1 MKTLIAATALAIA
14 VAAPAFAPGQQA
26 LAQTYS
32 KEQTTT
38 HKVAP
43 HKVKKANSVAIEER
57 VLRRVGRRLRLLT
70 WLTRDAS
77 ETGAAF
83 GLLKCHATGEDFGNQ
98 HTRLCWPGLRCNHI
112 AVIAALSC

>member
-43 HKVKKANSVAIEER
+43 HKVKKAKTQKRVVQSGSPYSTNPAHDAYVNGTYVGSDPDPRIRWQLKKEYCEESVD
-57 VLRRVGRRLRLLT
+57 GC
-70 WLTRDAS
+70 
-77 ETGAAF
+77 GY
-83 GLLKCHATGEDFGNQ
+83 
-98 HTRLCWPGLRCNHI
+98 
-112 AVIAALSC
+112 

>member
-26 LAQTYS
+26 QAQTYS

-43 HKVKKANSVAIEER
+43 HKVKKKVKTEKRVVRSGSPYSTNPANDAYVNGTYVGSDPDPRIRWQLKKEYCEES
-57 VLRRVGRRLRLLT
+57 LDGC
-70 WLTRDAS
+70 
-77 ETGAAF
+77 GY
-83 GLLKCHATGEDFGNQ
+83 
-98 HTRLCWPGLRCNHI
+98 
-112 AVIAALSC
+112 